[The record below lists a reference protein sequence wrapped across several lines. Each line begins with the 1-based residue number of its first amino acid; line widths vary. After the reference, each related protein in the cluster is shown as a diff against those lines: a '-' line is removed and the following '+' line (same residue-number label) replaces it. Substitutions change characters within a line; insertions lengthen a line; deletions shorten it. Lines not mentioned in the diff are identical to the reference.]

1 MPPSRSAS
9 WPKTTA
15 GKRRLT
21 AWNTPKASSA
31 ASSARDCRT
40 SASRRTCISSSTRG
54 SRTAFGSASSCVRS
68 SKGSQTPAAEL
79 SPPRPEVAELAPRIW
94 QVIENAPVL
103 TAVTH
108 KDADG
113 DTLGSALALAQ
124 ALEPIGKSVPVLSSP
139 PVPQAWWFLPGF
151 ERVNQQSAPPDT
163 PIFIFDASDAS
174 RAGSNEPIVTQAKVV
189 VNIDH
194 HVSNTQFGSINLV
207 RTDAASTGELVY
219 DLLKAWKIRIP
230 PGAASCLYVTILSDT
245 GGFRHDN
252 TSAHALRAAA
262 ELVEL
267 GADAVMMARGLFKS
281 RPASTLRMQGRILQG
296 LHFEFGDRLVWGS
309 ISQAALRESGANTD
323 QADGAIDQLNT
334 VRGQELAILFK
345 EAGPRSTKV
354 SIRSRDQ
361 VDAAELAAKFGGGGH
376 RRAAGIEMAL
386 PLREAEA
393 KVLAEVRSRMNDLEW
408 HPAS

>member
-1 MPPSRSAS
+1 V
-9 WPKTTA
+9 
-15 GKRRLT
+15 
-21 AWNTPKASSA
+21 
-31 ASSARDCRT
+31 
-40 SASRRTCISSSTRG
+40 SSSRKP
-54 SRTAFGSASSCVRS
+54 
-68 SKGSQTPAAEL
+68 SKGNQTPGADL
-79 SPPRPEVAELAPRIW
+79 TPPRPEVAELAPRIW
-94 QVIENAPVL
+94 EVIEKSRVL

-113 DTLGSALALAQ
+113 DTLGSALALAH
-124 ALEPIGKSVPVLSSP
+124 ALEPLGKSVPVLSSP
-139 PVPQAWWFLPGF
+139 PVPGAWWFLPGI
-151 ERVNQQSAPPDT
+151 ELVNRHPAPAHAPV
-163 PIFIFDASDAS
+163 FVLDASDAA
-174 RAGSNEPIVTQAKVV
+174 RAGLYQDLVNQATVL

-194 HVSNTQFGSINLV
+194 HISNNRFGTINV
-207 RTDAASTGELVY
+207 VMVDAASTGELVY
-219 DLLKAWKIRIP
+219 DLLKAWQIDIP
-230 PGAASCLYVTILSDT
+230 PTAASCLYTTILSDT

-252 TSAHALRAAA
+252 TSARALQAAA
-262 ELVEL
+262 ELVQL
-267 GADAVMMARGLFKS
+267 GADPITMARGLFKS
-281 RPASTLRMQGRILQG
+281 RPASTLRMQGRILRG